1 MGNSLSERIAKNQ
14 RNNTISDNSKNKV
27 AFLALQTDIAA
38 ALKDGW
44 SKKAIWETLS
54 LEEKISFSYKTFCL
68 YVSKF
73 IESQHQP
80 NSQEKSKEDKQK
92 ETKAKNEI
100 KGFSFNPIPN
110 PEELF

>member
-14 RNNTISDNSKNKV
+14 RNNTVSDNSKNKV
-27 AFLALQTDIAA
+27 AFLALKDDIES

-44 SKKAIWETLS
+44 SKKAIWETLT

-68 YVSKF
+68 YVSRL
-73 IESQHQP
+73 INTP
-80 NSQEKSKEDKQK
+80 NAQEKLREDKQREVK
-92 ETKAKNEI
+92 PKNEI
-100 KGFSFNPIPN
+100 KGFTYNPVPN